1 MNNPELTAILD
12 EVSAGCR
19 GPVDRPAEG
28 GRLMATKRQLRAD
41 LAAAKAEAAEH
52 TAVRVRLRDDI
63 DLLEAEA
70 RDLQAKL
77 FEAGAQLVAADQQ
90 IAERDALLAER
101 AEALRVALEWGAG
114 RDDDRAKIA
123 ELEEDLTY
131 AQRRGDGFRAE
142 LGAAYCEL
150 AETTDLMTAVGDRM
164 AAKVDAQTAKEW
176 AAAKDGRALRGPDGR
191 WLKADA

>member
-1 MNNPELTAILD
+1 M
-12 EVSAGCR
+12 S
-19 GPVDRPAEG
+19 
-28 GRLMATKRQLRAD
+28 RAQ
-41 LAAAKAEAAEH
+41 LAAANADAAEH

-77 FEAGAQLVAADQQ
+77 FEAGAQLVAAGQQ
-90 IAERDALLAER
+90 IAERDAILAER
-101 AEALRVALEWGAG
+101 AEALRTALEWGAG

-123 ELEEDLTY
+123 ELRSDLELSIARTEHW
-131 AQRRGDGFRAE
+131 RAE
-142 LGAAYCEL
+142 ARGISDAVGDIL
-150 AETTDLMTAVGDRM
+150 TTVTLMSVVGDRM

>member
-1 MNNPELTAILD
+1 
-12 EVSAGCR
+12 
-19 GPVDRPAEG
+19 
-28 GRLMATKRQLRAD
+28 MASKRQLRAD
-41 LAAAKAEAAEH
+41 LAAANAEAAGH

-77 FEAGAQLVAADQQ
+77 FEAGCQLVAAGQE

-101 AEALRVALEWGAG
+101 GEALRTALEWGAG

-123 ELEEDLTY
+123 ELRSDLELSIARTEHW
-131 AQRRGDGFRAE
+131 RAE
-142 LGAAYCEL
+142 ARGISDAVGDIL
-150 AETTDLMTAVGDRM
+150 TTVTLMSVVGDRM
-164 AAKVDAQTAKEW
+164 ASKANAQTAKEW

>member
-1 MNNPELTAILD
+1 M
-12 EVSAGCR
+12 S
-19 GPVDRPAEG
+19 
-28 GRLMATKRQLRAD
+28 RAQ
-41 LAAAKAEAAEH
+41 LAAANADAAEH

-90 IAERDALLAER
+90 IAERDAILAER

-114 RDDDRAKIA
+114 RDEDRAEIA
-123 ELEEDLTY
+123 ELRSDLELSIARTEHW
-131 AQRRGDGFRAE
+131 RAE
-142 LGAAYCEL
+142 ARGISDAVGDIL
-150 AETTDLMTAVGDRM
+150 TTVTLMSVVGDRM
-164 AAKVDAQTAKEW
+164 AAKVGDRMAAKEW

>member
-1 MNNPELTAILD
+1 MSRA
-12 EVSAGCR
+12 
-19 GPVDRPAEG
+19 
-28 GRLMATKRQLRAD
+28 QLRAD
-41 LAAAKAEAAEH
+41 LAEALTTTQAL
-52 TAVRVRLRDDI
+52 TATVAVMRESH

-101 AEALRVALEWGAG
+101 AEALRTALEWGAG
-114 RDDDRAKIA
+114 RDEDRAKIA
-123 ELEEDLTY
+123 ELRSDLELSIARTEHW
-131 AQRRGDGFRAE
+131 RAE
-142 LGAAYCEL
+142 ARGISDAVGDIL
-150 AETTDLMTAVGDRM
+150 TTVTLMSVVGDRM

>member
-1 MNNPELTAILD
+1 MSRA
-12 EVSAGCR
+12 
-19 GPVDRPAEG
+19 
-28 GRLMATKRQLRAD
+28 QLRAD
-41 LAAAKAEAAEH
+41 LAAANAEAAEH

-63 DLLEAEA
+63 DLLQAEA

-90 IAERDALLAER
+90 IAERDAILAER

>member
-1 MNNPELTAILD
+1 
-12 EVSAGCR
+12 
-19 GPVDRPAEG
+19 
-28 GRLMATKRQLRAD
+28 MATKRQLRAD
-41 LAAAKAEAAEH
+41 LAEALTTTQALTATVAAV
-52 TAVRVRLRDDI
+52 TAGR

-77 FEAGAQLVAADQQ
+77 FEAGCQLVAAGQE

-101 AEALRVALEWGAG
+101 GEALRTALEWGAG

-123 ELEEDLTY
+123 ELRSDLELSIARTEHW
-131 AQRRGDGFRAE
+131 RAE
-142 LGAAYCEL
+142 ARGISDAVGDIL
-150 AETTDLMTAVGDRM
+150 TTVTLMSVVGDRM
-164 AAKVDAQTAKEW
+164 ASKVHAQTAKEW